1 MSCVSFFDCRSLL
14 AGDQTG
20 GIACKQAPTPRTRR
34 SGVCRKAG
42 HPSDDGSPAGDDSHA
57 NSWILHLLGGRER
70 QRVDLESKVGS
81 LVLAATQPRK
91 LRPSR
96 CEFRFAAWI
105 LLALL
110 CVPSARLCAADLPS
124 LFAERVKSC
133 VTVEF
138 LIESELDRQPVSVLG
153 TCIDANGTII
163 LPPSAIGARVPARQ
177 LKDFRVY
184 RPDSATAYAAEY
196 LGQDALTGWHYV
208 RAEAKVRADLVP
220 VTAWVKRS
228 TAEPRVGDEVW
239 GIGLRGKDEDFRPYF
254 LMNHVGLIER
264 LPQPTAIADA
274 EIGGPG
280 LPVFNRAGALVGLTM
295 NSFGQNFLMF
305 SQRDRGLPVVL
316 VNSEESSVFLLAK
329 DVLADLGRIPRN
341 VSGRPLPWLGAFGL
355 EPIDPEVARFLHLED
370 QSALVVSEVLE
381 NSPAE
386 KAGLKGHDI
395 IVALDGRP
403 LPRLRPEQV
412 VETYL
417 EREIGRRQPGD
428 VLRLTVLRD
437 NQRLELQVTLG
448 DEPKIIREASRRY
461 FERLGFTV
469 REFLYGDGIARR
481 VRMADQAG
489 VIVDFV
495 KPNSA
500 AAVGEL
506 APDDWIREIDG
517 RPIKTYDDA
526 VDALAAI
533 EADPS
538 RSEFVLLTSRGS
550 ETAVR
555 RVKLK

>member
-1 MSCVSFFDCRSLL
+1 MSRAFPGSRAVGVVKGSAGLRPSPRRRQPVSL
-14 AGDQTG
+14 
-20 GIACKQAPTPRTRR
+20 RR
-34 SGVCRKAG
+34 KTF
-42 HPSDDGSPAGDDSHA
+42 
-57 NSWILHLLGGRER
+57 
-70 QRVDLESKVGS
+70 
-81 LVLAATQPRK
+81 VLAA
-91 LRPSR
+91 
-96 CEFRFAAWI
+96 AAWI
-105 LLALL
+105 ILAGLGNL
-110 CVPSARLCAADLPS
+110 SAPLRAADLPD

-163 LPPSAIGARVPARQ
+163 LPSSAIGARVPAHQ
-177 LKDFRVY
+177 LKDFKVY
-184 RPDSATAYAAEY
+184 RPDSATAYQAEY
-196 LGQDALTGWHYV
+196 LGQDAMTGWHFV
-208 RAEAKVRADLVP
+208 RAEAKVRAELVP
-220 VTAWVKRS
+220 VTAWVRRS
-228 TAEPRVGDEVW
+228 SAEPRIGDEVW

-254 LMNHVGLIER
+254 LLSRVGLIER
-264 LPQPTAIADA
+264 LPQTTAIADA
-274 EIGGPG
+274 EVGGPG
-280 LPVFNRAGALVGLTM
+280 LPVFNRSGALVGLTL
-295 NSFGQNFLMF
+295 NSFGQNFLLF

-329 DVLADLGRIPRN
+329 DVLPDLGRIPRN
-341 VSGRPLPWLGAFGL
+341 ISGRPLPWLGAFGL
-355 EPIDPEVARFLHLED
+355 EPIDPEVARFLHLEN

-395 IVALDGRP
+395 IVALEGRP

-412 VETYL
+412 VATYV

-428 VLRLTVLRD
+428 VLPLTVLRD
-437 NQRLELQVTLG
+437 NQRLDLRVALG

-461 FERLGFTV
+461 FERLGLTV

-481 VRMADQAG
+481 VKIADQAG

-495 KPNSA
+495 KPNSP

-517 RPIKTYDDA
+517 RAIKTYEEA
-526 VDALAAI
+526 VNALVAI
-533 EADPS
+533 EADQN
-538 RSEFVLLTSRGS
+538 RIEFVLLTSRGS
-550 ETAVR
+550 DTAVR

>member
-1 MSCVSFFDCRSLL
+1 LF
-14 AGDQTG
+14 
-20 GIACKQAPTPRTRR
+20 
-34 SGVCRKAG
+34 
-42 HPSDDGSPAGDDSHA
+42 
-57 NSWILHLLGGRER
+57 
-70 QRVDLESKVGS
+70 
-81 LVLAATQPRK
+81 
-91 LRPSR
+91 
-96 CEFRFAAWI
+96 
-105 LLALL
+105 
-110 CVPSARLCAADLPS
+110 CVPFARLRAADLPS

-264 LPQPTAIADA
+264 LPQPSAIADA
-274 EIGGPG
+274 EVGGPG
-280 LPVFNRAGALVGLTM
+280 LPVFNRAGAFVGLTL
-295 NSFGQNFLMF
+295 NSFGQNFLLF

-417 EREIGRRQPGD
+417 EREIGRRLPGD
-428 VLRLTVLRD
+428 VLPLTVLRD
-437 NQRLELQVTLG
+437 NRRLELQVTLG

-517 RPIKTYDDA
+517 RQIKTYDEA

-533 EADPS
+533 EADQN